1 MRLTLQRAA
10 DLDPRGSLG
19 ARLQM
24 RLARLAGDD
33 AEARRRHLEKALQL
47 DPQNGEALDALLE
60 QAKTEQRWDQV
71 VALMEA
77 AAERATDEEARR
89 TIQLDRVDIFTSKL
103 ADHEMALH
111 VLAGIYAQVND
122 DIEVNRRIA
131 DALYASGRLEEA
143 GGMFHWLVE
152 MSADKRSKRRGHFL
166 TRLARIEIQLGQVDE
181 AQKRLEEAYRLD
193 TTNVE
198 TLIALGSLHEANKK
212 WAEALKIYRSMLLQ
226 NADKS
231 GHIRRGDI
239 YLCLARTHM
248 GLSEKSKA
256 QAMLRR
262 GVEEDPTHDELRKML
277 EELGG

>member
-1 MRLTLQRAA
+1 MLRLVPAASEAPPRPSLTLA
-10 DLDPRGSLG
+10 DTSDMLG
-19 ARLQM
+19 F
-24 RLARLAGDD
+24 LA
-33 AEARRRHLEKALQL
+33 E
-47 DPQNGEALDALLE
+47 
-60 QAKTEQRWDQV
+60 
-71 VALMEA
+71 
-77 AAERATDEEARR
+77 
-89 TIQLDRVDIFTSKL
+89 S
-103 ADHEMALH
+103 ALH
-111 VLAGIYAQVND
+111 HAT
-122 DIEVNRRIA
+122 
-131 DALYASGRLEEA
+131 SGRLEEA

-248 GLSEKSKA
+248 GLSEKPKA

-262 GVEEDPTHDELRKML
+262 GVEEDPTHDELKKML